1 MDSPAASRG
10 KIRFP
15 PVSFLF
21 PFAEQRPVSFFL
33 HPVCLPES
41 TTVSSLTGS
50 LDAAQM
56 RPQLPLFRRSLSEL
70 AAPSKSYH
78 TLSGISI
85 NAAALIARS
94 SPYYRRA
101 ALRPRSYAALAEFIA
116 TPSSA
121 IRRPSERVLEE
132 EARTSGKPKSAIP
145 ITRTIYRSPD
155 VLVSIFRLVSE
166 LVSTRRSLY
175 ICSYESLFFLRIAPT
190 VEKFLERILYA
201 NVDLPTLAARSL

>member
-1 MDSPAASRG
+1 MAGKAERDEKSSRKEEGRDSSYRPRIDLWTLAASRG
-10 KIRFP
+10 KVRFP
-15 PVSFLF
+15 RLLSFSVRGAA
-21 PFAEQRPVSFFL
+21 PRFFL
-33 HPVCLPES
+33 PAPCLFAREHGLFS
-41 TTVSSLTGS
+41 HGFS

-101 ALRPRSYAALAEFIA
+101 ALRSRSYAALAEFIA

-121 IRRPSERVLEE
+121 IRRSTE
-132 EARTSGKPKSAIP
+132 SA
-145 ITRTIYRSPD
+145 
-155 VLVSIFRLVSE
+155 
-166 LVSTRRSLY
+166 
-175 ICSYESLFFLRIAPT
+175 
-190 VEKFLERILYA
+190 
-201 NVDLPTLAARSL
+201 